1 MIRKTIANAIKPAT
15 RVLRGWSYREEPK
28 IFCIGRN
35 KTGTTSI
42 RKIFLELE
50 IPVGAQR
57 EAERLAPDWGVGRYD
72 RIEQYVRYG
81 GIAFQDVPFSL
92 PGTFREMDKRFP
104 GSKFILT
111 VRDSADVWYSSVVRF
126 QSKLFGNGRVPT
138 KQDLQNA
145 TYVRKGWVWKMN
157 RFIHDTPE
165 DDLYNE
171 ELLKNSY
178 LKHNADV
185 INYFNNRPAQLL
197 VVNLKDTDAALKI
210 SEFLDAEQSIEEIP
224 WENKT

>member
-15 RVLRGWSYREEPK
+15 RVLRGWSYRKEPK

-42 RKIFLELE
+42 RKIFLELG

-57 EAERLAPDWGVGRYD
+57 EAELLAPDWGVGRFD

-81 GIAFQDVPFSL
+81 GVAFQDVPFSL
-92 PGTFREMDKRFP
+92 PDTFQEMDKRFP

-111 VRDSADVWYSSVVRF
+111 VRDSAEVWYSSLIRF
-126 QSKLFGNGRVPT
+126 QSKIFGNGHLPT
-138 KQDLQNA
+138 KEDLQNA
-145 TYVRKGWVWKMN
+145 AYVYKGWAWEMN
-157 RFIHDTPE
+157 RFIHNTPE

-171 ELLKNSY
+171 EALKQSY

-185 INYFNNRPAQLL
+185 KAYFSNRPEQLL
-197 VVNLKDTDAALKI
+197 VINLKDVDAAKKLSTFLNTGKALK
-210 SEFLDAEQSIEEIP
+210 EIP
-224 WENKT
+224 WENRT

>member
-1 MIRKTIANAIKPAT
+1 MIRKALSPAV
-15 RVLRGWSYREEPK
+15 RMVRGWSYRKESK

-42 RKIFLELE
+42 KKVFQQFG
-50 IPVGAQR
+50 IPVGSQR
-57 EAERLAPDWGVGRYD
+57 EAEHLAPDWGVGRFD
-72 RIEQYVRYG
+72 RIEQYVRFG

-92 PGTFREMDKRFP
+92 PNTYREMDERFP
-104 GSKFILT
+104 NSKFILT
-111 VRDSADVWYSSVVRF
+111 VRDSADVWYNSVVRF
-126 QSKLFGNGRVPT
+126 QSKLFANGRIPT
-138 KQDLQNA
+138 KEDLQNS
-145 TYVRKGWVWKMN
+145 TYIHKGWVWKMN

-171 ELLKNSY
+171 QSLKSSY

-185 INYFNNRPAQLL
+185 KGYFHDRPAQLL
-197 VVNLKDTDAALKI
+197 VINLKNADAAKKI
-210 SEFLDAEQSIEEIP
+210 STFLNVGKSIEKVP

>member
-1 MIRKTIANAIKPAT
+1 MIRKIIATTLKPAT
-15 RVLRGWSYREEPK
+15 RILRGWSYRKEPK

-42 RKIFLELE
+42 HKIFLELG

-57 EAERLAPDWGVGRYD
+57 EAEQLAPDWGGGRYD

-145 TYVRKGWVWKMN
+145 TYVHKGWVWKMN
-157 RFIHDTPE
+157 RLIHSTPD
-165 DDLYNE
+165 DDLYNQE
-171 ELLKNSY
+171 VLKRSY
-178 LKHNADV
+178 LDHNAAV
-185 INYFNNRPAQLL
+185 IDYFRDRPEQLL
-197 VVNLKDTDAALKI
+197 VVNLKSVDAAKTI
-210 SEFLDAEQSIEEIP
+210 STFLNTGKSINEIP

>member
-1 MIRKTIANAIKPAT
+1 MIRKAVASKLKPVT
-15 RVLRGWSYREEPK
+15 RILRGWPYRKEQK

-42 RKIFLELE
+42 HKIFQQLE

-92 PGTFREMDKRFP
+92 PGTYREMDERFP
-104 GSKFILT
+104 GSKFILS
-111 VRDSADVWYSSVVRF
+111 VRDSADVWYDSLVRF
-126 QSKLFGNGRVPT
+126 QSKLFGNGSTPT
-138 KQDLQNA
+138 KEDLQKA
-145 TYVRKGWVWKMN
+145 TYIHKGWVWKMN
-157 RFIHDTPE
+157 RFIHNTPE

-171 ELLKNSY
+171 EAFKSSY

-185 INYFNNRPAQLL
+185 KEYFSDRPEQLL
-197 VVNLKDTDAALKI
+197 VVNLKEVEAAKKI
-210 SEFLDAEQSIEEIP
+210 SAFLNTGKGIEEIP

>member
-1 MIRKTIANAIKPAT
+1 M
-15 RVLRGWSYREEPK
+15 VRGWSYRKEPK

-35 KTGTTSI
+35 KTGTTSMH
-42 RKIFLELE
+42 KIFLQLG

-57 EAERLAPDWGVGRYD
+57 EAELLATDWGIGRFD

-92 PGTFREMDKRFP
+92 PGTFREMDERFS

-111 VRDSADVWYSSVVRF
+111 VRDSADVWYSSITRF
-126 QSKLFGNGRVPT
+126 QSKLFGNGRLPT

-145 TYVRKGWVWKMN
+145 TYVHKGWVWQMN
-157 RFIHDTPE
+157 RFIHNTPE
-165 DDLYNE
+165 DDLYHE
-171 ELLKNSY
+171 ETLKRAYTEYNTAV
-178 LKHNADV
+178 K
-185 INYFNNRPAQLL
+185 NYFHGRPDQLL
-197 VVNLKDTDAALKI
+197 VVNLKDVDAAQKI
-210 SEFLDAEQSIEEIP
+210 STFLNVGKSIEAIP

>member
-1 MIRKTIANAIKPAT
+1 MIRKAILAKLKPAT
-15 RVLRGWSYREEPK
+15 RLVRGWSYRKEPK
-28 IFCIGRN
+28 IFCVGRN

-42 RKIFLELE
+42 HRIFSELG

-57 EAERLAPDWGVGRYD
+57 EAEQLAPDWGVGRYD

-92 PGTFREMDKRFP
+92 PDTFREMDERFP

-126 QSKLFGNGRVPT
+126 QSKLFGNGNLPT
-138 KQDLQNA
+138 KEDLQNA
-145 TYVRKGWVWKMN
+145 TYVHKGWVWKMN
-157 RFIHDTPE
+157 RLIHDTPE
-165 DDLYNE
+165 DDLYNAE
-171 ELLKNSY
+171 MLKRSY
-178 LKHNADV
+178 LEYNASVKD
-185 INYFNNRPAQLL
+185 YFRGQPEQLL
-197 VVNLKDTDAALKI
+197 VVNLKSADAAQKI
-210 SEFLDAEQSIEEIP
+210 STFLNTGKSVKEIP

>member
-1 MIRKTIANAIKPAT
+1 MIKKSISTALKPAIQIF
-15 RVLRGWSYREEPK
+15 RGWSYRKETK

-42 RKIFLELE
+42 HKVFLELE
-50 IPVGAQR
+50 IPVGVQR
-57 EAERLAPDWGVGRYD
+57 KAELLAPDWGIGRYD

-92 PGTFREMDKRFP
+92 PNTFREMDERFP

-111 VRDSADVWYSSVVRF
+111 VRDSADVWYDSVVRF
-126 QSKLFGNGRVPT
+126 QSKLFGNGRIPT
-138 KQDLQNA
+138 KEDLKNS
-145 TYVRKGWVWKMN
+145 TYVHKGWVWKMN

-171 ELLKNSY
+171 EMLKRSY

-185 INYFNNRPAQLL
+185 RDYFHDRPEQLL
-197 VVNLKDTDAALKI
+197 IINLKNADAAQKI
-210 SEFLDAEQSIEEIP
+210 SAFLNTGKHIKEIP